1 MIMNKIKSFFCLIR
15 WTNLLMVAM
24 MMLLVYRCVMSPLD
38 YFTTI
43 DVFPPS
49 HAFFL
54 LVMSLI
60 FIVAG
65 GYVINDYFDVETDKL
80 NKPDKVLI
88 PNVFSPKETKSFYVI
103 LTFVGLVAGL
113 VSSIIILNVKFY
125 MLFAVLLLITC
136 LLYSYSVRYKRKLFV
151 GNLIVSLLVA
161 IAVFLPYLFELLY
174 LSDNLLILSTCNDM
188 AKNIVYFVLIY
199 SVFAFLLTFIREI
212 IKDAEDAEGDG
223 RTHCRT
229 IPVIYGLSKTKI
241 MLYLLI
247 VALLLLLFV
256 YEFILYELELF
267 VALSII
273 SLVSLFSIFLIVKIY
288 KAKEYRDFH
297 KLSVLAKIMMFIGLL
312 SMLFLR

>member
-1 MIMNKIKSFFCLIR
+1 
-15 WTNLLMVAM
+15 
-24 MMLLVYRCVMSPLD
+24 
-38 YFTTI
+38 
-43 DVFPPS
+43 
-49 HAFFL
+49 
-54 LVMSLI
+54 
-60 FIVAG
+60 
-65 GYVINDYFDVETDKL
+65 
-80 NKPDKVLI
+80 
-88 PNVFSPKETKSFYVI
+88 
-103 LTFVGLVAGL
+103 
-113 VSSIIILNVKFY
+113 
-125 MLFAVLLLITC
+125 
-136 LLYSYSVRYKRKLFV
+136 
-151 GNLIVSLLVA
+151 
-161 IAVFLPYLFELLY
+161 
-174 LSDNLLILSTCNDM
+174 
-188 AKNIVYFVLIY
+188 
-199 SVFAFLLTFIREI
+199 LLTFIREI

-229 IPVIYGLSKTKI
+229 IPVIYGLSKTKT